1 MRLRHST
8 HGHINN
14 HVPTDSNRETPL
26 LKVSRSVVGEISLGK
41 FAWAVMEHMER
52 VEVVRINTYLRD
64 RGARVYVR
72 AHRHDRG
79 YGRLRHAHVSAG

>member
-1 MRLRHST
+1 
-8 HGHINN
+8 
-14 HVPTDSNRETPL
+14 
-26 LKVSRSVVGEISLGK
+26 
-41 FAWAVMEHMER
+41 MEHMER